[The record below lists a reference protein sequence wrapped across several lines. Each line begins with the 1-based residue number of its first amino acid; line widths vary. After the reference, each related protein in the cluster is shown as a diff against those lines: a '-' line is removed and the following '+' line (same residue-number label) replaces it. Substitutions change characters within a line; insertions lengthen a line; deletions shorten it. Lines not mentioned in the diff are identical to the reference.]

1 MPLRFT
7 GKLDKLG
14 FNLEPQQLTA
24 EERHVMVAM
33 SQRNDRASEWRRAE
47 PVRAADSVST
57 AWHGI
62 RKFLLPW
69 VTKFL

>member
-24 EERHVMVAM
+24 EERRVIVAM
-33 SQRNDRASEWRRAE
+33 SQRNDRSSE
-47 PVRAADSVST
+47 
-57 AWHGI
+57 
-62 RKFLLPW
+62 
-69 VTKFL
+69 